1 MRAATN
7 LDRAEPD
14 LAPVPSFVIALV
26 GIVACLLLAALW
38 WLWPLVAAAV
48 GLVLLVGCG
57 WQIVTLRRKVRELAD
72 RDPLTGVAS
81 RAFFSSAL
89 RRAVEERSR
98 SDSSVSVAVLD
109 CDDFKQLN
117 ERYGHAVGDSVLIE
131 VASVLAQNVGK
142 SGTVGRIWGDAFG
155 ILLPKASQEA
165 ARSLL
170 QEAQQRLQVS
180 MSAHNWPVTFSI
192 GISSVGGTI
201 ATGEELLS
209 SADGLMFA
217 VKRRGRNGI
226 ACRGQCGE
234 TNALTPQPSPE
245 FARQP

>member
-7 LDRAEPD
+7 LDCAQPGR
-14 LAPVPSFVIALV
+14 APVPSFVILLG
-26 GIVACLLLAALW
+26 GIVACVILAALW
-38 WLWPLVAAAV
+38 WLWPTVAAAV
-48 GLVLLVGCG
+48 GLVLLVGSG
-57 WQIVTLRRKVRELAD
+57 WQVISLRRKVRELAD

-81 RAFFSSAL
+81 RACFSSAL
-89 RRAVEERSR
+89 RQAVAEHSR
-98 SDSSVSVAVLD
+98 SGGSVSVAVLD

-117 ERYGHAVGDSVLIE
+117 ERCGHAVGDSVLIE
-131 VASVLAQNVGK
+131 VANMLAQIVGE

-155 ILLPKASQEA
+155 ILLPKSSQEA

-192 GISSVGGTI
+192 GISSVGGSI
-201 ATGEELLS
+201 ATGQELLS

-226 ACRGQCGE
+226 ACGGQLDQ

>member
-7 LDRAEPD
+7 LDRAEPGR
-14 LAPVPSFVIALV
+14 PQVPSFVILLG
-26 GIVACLLLAALW
+26 GIVACLLLAGLW
-38 WLWPLVAAAV
+38 WLWPPVAAAV
-48 GLVLLVGCG
+48 GLILLVGFG
-57 WQIVTLRRKVRELAD
+57 WQIVSLRRKVCELAD
-72 RDPLTGVAS
+72 RDPMTGVGS

-89 RRAVEERSR
+89 RRAVAERSP
-98 SDSSVSVAVLD
+98 SGGPVSVAVLD

-131 VASVLAQNVGK
+131 VASVLAQIVGEG
-142 SGTVGRIWGDAFG
+142 GTVGRIWGDAFG
-155 ILLPKASQEA
+155 ILLPKSPQEA

-170 QEAQQRLQVS
+170 QQAQQRLQVS

-192 GISSVGGTI
+192 GISSVGGSI

-209 SADGLMFA
+209 SADGLMFE

-226 ACRGQCGE
+226 ACRGQFDE
-234 TNALTPQPSPE
+234 TNAVTPQPSPE